1 MLRDDAGHDPYAA
14 LRLPGF
20 RWFSASLLTQTL
32 ATQIQGVVVG
42 WQVYQNTRDP
52 LALGFVGLAEAL
64 PFLTMAL
71 FGGHVAD
78 RVPRRGLVLASL
90 AVLNGSSLAL
100 LLLTVTGRIGIG
112 GVWPLYAVLAASGVA
127 RSFLQPA
134 RTAMIPELVP
144 PPLYHN
150 AVGWRTSVW
159 QFGAVIGPAL
169 GGILYTIGGATL
181 GYLVDAALMAAA
193 WITLVWVPSR
203 PPLPVVAGL
212 SVLAS
217 LREGLRFVW
226 TRPVLLSALTLDL
239 LAVLFGGAEALLPL
253 FAADILH
260 VGPAGLGALRAAPAI
275 GSVLTALVMA
285 HRPPLE
291 RAGPALLAAVTLF
304 GLSMI
309 GFGLSR
315 DPLLSWFLLAIAGMA
330 DNVSV
335 VLRATMLQVL
345 TPPQLLGRV
354 SAVNAIF
361 IGSSNELGA
370 FESGVAA
377 RLLGAVPAVVLGG
390 VVTLLVVAITAWRV
404 PVLRKL
410 ERIK

>member
-1 MLRDDAGHDPYAA
+1 MLRDDARHDSYAA
-14 LRLPGF
+14 LRHPGF
-20 RWFSASLLTQTL
+20 RWFSASLLSQTL

-52 LALGFVGLAEAL
+52 LALGLVGLAEAL

-71 FGGHVAD
+71 FAGHVAD
-78 RVPRRGLVLASL
+78 RVSRRGLVLAAL

-100 LLLTVTGRIGIG
+100 LVFTVTGHVGVG
-112 GVWPLYAVLAASGVA
+112 SVWPVYAVLAASGVA

-134 RTAMIPELVP
+134 RTAMLSQLVQ
-144 PPLYHN
+144 PPLYPN

-169 GGILYTIGGATL
+169 GGILYAIGGATL
-181 GYLVDAALMAAA
+181 GYLVDAGLMVGA
-193 WITLVWVPSR
+193 WATLVRVPSS
-203 PPLPVVAGL
+203 PPPPAVATS

-217 LREGLRFVW
+217 LGEGLRFVW

-253 FAADILH
+253 FAAEILH
-260 VGPAGLGALRAAPAI
+260 VGPTGLGALRAAPAI

-285 HRPPLE
+285 HRPPVE
-291 RAGPALLAAVTLF
+291 RSGPALLAAVSVF
-304 GLSMI
+304 GLSII
-309 GFGLSR
+309 GFGFSR
-315 DPLLSWFLLAIAGMA
+315 DPALSWLFLAIAGMA

-361 IGSSNELGA
+361 IGSSNEIGA

-377 RLLGAVPAVVLGG
+377 KLIGAVPAVVLGG
-390 VVTLLVVAITAWRV
+390 VVTLLVVALTAWRV
-404 PVLRKL
+404 PVLRRL
-410 ERIK
+410 ERIE